1 MELSNAKCITN
12 QGSTKMVDL
21 SLIQNYLPIL
31 SFLLVFTIVF
41 AVLAKYKLL
50 GESKFVNLFVSFLV
64 STIFVSLTS
73 AREYVIS
80 ITPWFVVF
88 IVVSLFI
95 LALVGFTGK
104 IPEGFT
110 KGLGII
116 LVIALLVVFLVSAYF
131 TFSSS
136 PAMIDLGEWISKP
149 RIYGALV
156 LLVVS
161 AIVSWVL
168 IKVK

>member
-1 MELSNAKCITN
+1 
-12 QGSTKMVDL
+12 MVDL

-41 AVLAKYKLL
+41 AVFAKYKIL
-50 GESKFVNLFVSFLV
+50 GESKFVNLFVAFLT
-64 STIFVSLTS
+64 STIFISLTS

-80 ITPWFVVF
+80 ITPWFAVF
-88 IVVSLFI
+88 IVISLFI

-104 IPEGFT
+104 VPEVFT

-116 LVIALLVVFLVSAYF
+116 LVIALLIVFLVSAYF
-131 TFSSS
+131 TFSAS
-136 PAMIDLGEWISKP
+136 PAIMDISDWISKP
-149 RIYGALV
+149 RIYGALI
-156 LLVVS
+156 LLAVS

>member
-1 MELSNAKCITN
+1 
-12 QGSTKMVDL
+12 
-21 SLIQNYLPIL
+21 
-31 SFLLVFTIVF
+31 VF
-41 AVLAKYKLL
+41 AVLAKYKIL
-50 GESKFVNLFVSFLV
+50 GESKFVNLFVSFLT
-64 STIFVSLTS
+64 STIFISLTS

-95 LALVGFTGK
+95 LVLVGFGGK
-104 IPEGFT
+104 VPEGFT

-116 LVIALLVVFLVSAYF
+116 LVIALLAVFLISAYN
-131 TFSSS
+131 TFSSTPFAES
-136 PAMIDLGEWISKP
+136 ISNWISKP
-149 RIYGALV
+149 RIYGALI
-156 LLVVS
+156 LLVIS

>member
-1 MELSNAKCITN
+1 MA
-12 QGSTKMVDL
+12 DL

-41 AVLAKYKLL
+41 AVLAKYKIL
-50 GESKFVNLFVSFLV
+50 GESKFVNLFVSFLT
-64 STIFVSLTS
+64 STIFISLTS
-73 AREYVIS
+73 AREYVVS
-80 ITPWFVVF
+80 ITPWFAVF

-95 LALVGFTGK
+95 LALVGFSGK
-104 IPEGFT
+104 VPEGFT

-116 LVIALLVVFLVSAYF
+116 LVIALLVVFLISAYN
-131 TFSSS
+131 TFSSVPFVES
-136 PAMIDLGEWISKP
+136 LSEWISKP
-149 RIYGALV
+149 RIYGALI
-156 LLVVS
+156 LLGLS